1 MIEMIIRYIF
11 ARTVWLVAVFNSNL
25 GSYSMIMIISRS
37 IGKMTEH
44 EESHKL
50 NRRRNGI
57 ERQEEDMLRVPIA
70 LALVK
75 LLQRLPGELLK
86 YQLPG

>member
-1 MIEMIIRYIF
+1 
-11 ARTVWLVAVFNSNL
+11 
-25 GSYSMIMIISRS
+25 
-37 IGKMTEH
+37 MTEH

-50 NRRRNGI
+50 NRRRHNI